1 MLSKVTESKE
11 AKKGKLIFWV
21 QLFSAAAFI
30 WLCCC
35 VGSALLQPSPPPQ
48 RLDVCSTI
56 FCDAISATRRFML
69 PLENNYKS
77 THQNNNNSCT
87 SVSVCV
93 LCSRAYVRVCV
104 YVSPTT
110 LPKLPLL
117 QREGAQ
123 QVRTR
128 RRNRNANNNNNNNM
142 RRRRT
147 TQCGNNNIESL

>member
-1 MLSKVTESKE
+1 M
-11 AKKGKLIFWV
+11 

-48 RLDVCSTI
+48 RLDVCSTT

-69 PLENNYKS
+69 PLENHYKS

-87 SVSVCV
+87 SVCVYVCYV
-93 LCSRAYVRVCV
+93 LGPTYVRVCV

-123 QVRTR
+123 QVRNR
-128 RRNRNANNNNNNNM
+128 RRNRNANNNNNNM
-142 RRRRT
+142 RRRRRTT